1 MGAVKSKEDAPP
13 AAKRV
18 TRSYARCASSTA
30 SRALAI
36 DGVGSLVLDGLDG
49 RSLSTIGAVSSLF
62 LAGARDETRWKR
74 VYRQRYSQDNNNAN
88 NPLDSLDVSYRRLFA
103 QRQSRERDVPN
114 PRDALRLRD
123 LVFMVEV
130 SNVWEIIATE
140 TFELKEWPDEGVIS
154 VEDVVMNV
162 GSQLYSVG
170 DLKDLGAQQLPCY
183 DYKWSV
189 LRKSDMMVCCLAS
202 GGLPPVRLSQFGPR
216 FNEDGCPS
224 EEVSVSYPVSTVTYA
239 SPVHAN
245 GEMTP
250 HVTVSARFCRND
262 TQAFEDEAAL
272 EEDDFYTLEDISI
285 GFALREGN
293 LATQPWEEWPSAP
306 FSEAAFLS
314 WLMNEKANA
323 WV

>member
-1 MGAVKSKEDAPP
+1 MAMLAQEEAAFKEETNKAQ
-13 AAKRV
+13 
-18 TRSYARCASSTA
+18 
-30 SRALAI
+30 ALLI
-36 DGVGSLVLDGLDG
+36 
-49 RSLSTIGAVSSLF
+49 
-62 LAGARDETRWKR
+62 
-74 VYRQRYSQDNNNAN
+74 N
-88 NPLDSLDVSYRRLFA
+88 LDVSYRRLFA

-130 SNVWEIIATE
+130 SNVWEIIATD

-189 LRKSDMMVCCLAS
+189 LRKSDMM
-202 GGLPPVRLSQFGPR
+202 
-216 FNEDGCPS
+216 
-224 EEVSVSYPVSTVTYA
+224 
-239 SPVHAN
+239 
-245 GEMTP
+245 
-250 HVTVSARFCRND
+250 
-262 TQAFEDEAAL
+262 AFEDEAAL
-272 EEDDFYTLEDISI
+272 EEDDFYTLEHISI